1 MPMARDAALHAV
13 ALDPEL
19 DAAHVTLG
27 NVRLLFDWDW
37 PAAERAYRRALDIN
51 PNSPAAH
58 LGYATYLATLGRFDE
73 AIARVQQG
81 YRFDPLALESRNEA
95 LWIYY
100 FSGRMQETIEQ
111 CRKTIELEPAAGLP
125 YAILA
130 LAHAHLGQRKEAIE
144 AADNAVRLADSPT
157 VITTTA
163 SALARIGQRTEA
175 RQLLNRSLAL
185 ARERYVC
192 RFIVA
197 ATYVDLGEPE
207 QAFESLERAYLQRST

>member
-73 AIARVQQG
+73 AIAR
-81 YRFDPLALESRNEA
+81 FSRV
-95 LWIYY
+95 
-100 FSGRMQETIEQ
+100 T
-111 CRKTIELEPAAGLP
+111 
-125 YAILA
+125 
-130 LAHAHLGQRKEAIE
+130 E

>member
-1 MPMARDAALHAV
+1 MPSRWTRNWTLRTSRSVTYGCCSIGTGRRQNGRIGVRSTSTRTLLPPTSAMPRTWRHWAV
-13 ALDPEL
+13 STKRSPGFSR
-19 DAAHVTLG
+19 VT
-27 NVRLLFDWDW
+27 
-37 PAAERAYRRALDIN
+37 
-51 PNSPAAH
+51 
-58 LGYATYLATLGRFDE
+58 
-73 AIARVQQG
+73 
-81 YRFDPLALESRNEA
+81 
-95 LWIYY
+95 
-100 FSGRMQETIEQ
+100 
-111 CRKTIELEPAAGLP
+111 
-125 YAILA
+125 
-130 LAHAHLGQRKEAIE
+130 E